1 MKNKT
6 NLGILL
12 ESMGMGTEM
21 GTGAQVINQSQI
33 TNEDIQTLQL
43 DQTLK
48 GTEDPIK
55 DYIDKLIDSKNK
67 AFKIE
72 TDAKIKETVQSQNQ
86 EKFQQNQE
94 N

>member
-12 ESMGMGTEM
+12 ESMGI
-21 GTGAQVINQSQI
+21 GASVTQGNNTSQI
-33 TNEDIQTLQL
+33 TNKDIQTLQL

-48 GTEDPIK
+48 GSGDPIK

-86 EKFQQNQE
+86 EEFQQNQE

>member
-12 ESMGMGTEM
+12 ESMGMGT
-21 GTGAQVINQSQI
+21 GAQGINQSQI